1 MDAVV
6 DFVAAIL
13 VDHNVED
20 QIGDTITVDEV
31 VGLEVLTPW
40 RVIGAGS
47 VAIWPRI
54 APAPTASRW
63 EVAQPA
69 LPVEHFLNPRK
80 KARREEEDEVG
91 KSGLEASTSCMTTR
105 VILTPSIMQASC
117 MCLWTLDRLLPSLL
131 RRKL

>member
-6 DFVAAIL
+6 DFVAATL

-20 QIGDTITVDEV
+20 ELGDAITIDEV

-69 LPVEHFLNPRK
+69 LPVEHYPNPGK
-80 KARREEEDEVG
+80 KAHNVEKDEVG
-91 KSGLEASTSCMTTR
+91 KSGLQVSTSCMTSR
-105 VILTPSIMQASC
+105 VTLTPLMMQDSC
-117 MCLWTLDRLLPSLL
+117 MCLWISDRLLLSLL